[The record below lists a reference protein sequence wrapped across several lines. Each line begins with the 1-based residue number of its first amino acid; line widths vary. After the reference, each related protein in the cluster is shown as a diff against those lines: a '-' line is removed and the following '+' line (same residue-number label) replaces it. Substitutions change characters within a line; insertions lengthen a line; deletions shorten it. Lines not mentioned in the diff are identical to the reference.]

1 MWSCSSWWCIDLI
14 YWWNTDVQ
22 LVFVKI
28 TWLRST
34 CVSIYY
40 QNLSVV
46 IIVVKFSH
54 FQFSPLN
61 HGENYNQTCP
71 NALFNGGRFKLV
83 IMKMRALCL
92 MGGEIQGCH
101 YEDESTLSTGGDS
114 SLLWRWLVYWGRFKL
129 VILKVRA
136 PCPLTWG
143 YNF

>member
-92 MGGEIQGCH
+92 MGGRFKVVIMKMRAPCLLGEIQAY
-101 YEDESTLSTGGDS
+101 YEDDLFTGGDS
-114 SLLWRWLVYWGRFKL
+114 SLLFLRWEHL
-129 VILKVRA
+129 A
-136 PCPLTWG
+136 P
-143 YNF
+143 